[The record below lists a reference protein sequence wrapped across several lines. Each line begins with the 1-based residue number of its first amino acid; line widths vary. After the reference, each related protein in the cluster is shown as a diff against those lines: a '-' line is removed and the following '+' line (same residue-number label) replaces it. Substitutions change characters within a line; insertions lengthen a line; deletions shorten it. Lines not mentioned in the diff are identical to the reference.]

1 MAPAAVPGRRKLN
14 RMAAAALLRDLAGP
28 LTAADMLAEFQPA
41 PFGGPR
47 RPSPLEQAVSEGSE
61 SGALDLILSPNERRE
76 RALLRPRVPRGAGG
90 GGARDGG
97 WGGIRRKGREA
108 LRRAPPELVADLEE
122 MLLEAAASGAGGLL
136 HVDCSYQR
144 LLLHCLAEYHGLA
157 TSCPAARQGEGPA
170 VAVEAL
176 ADAAR
181 QSPLEPCARFLLNHP
196 A

>member
-1 MAPAAVPGRRKLN
+1 
-14 RMAAAALLRDLAGP
+14 
-28 LTAADMLAEFQPA
+28 
-41 PFGGPR
+41 
-47 RPSPLEQAVSEGSE
+47 
-61 SGALDLILSPNERRE
+61 
-76 RALLRPRVPRGAGG
+76 
-90 GGARDGG
+90 
-97 WGGIRRKGREA
+97 
-108 LRRAPPELVADLEE
+108 VADLEE

>member
-1 MAPAAVPGRRKLN
+1 MVPSALPT
-14 RMAAAALLRDLAGP
+14 AAAALLRDLAGP

-47 RPSPLEQAVSEGSE
+47 RPSPLEQAVSEGRE

-76 RALLRPRVPRGAGG
+76 RALLRPRVSRQAGG

-108 LRRAPPELVADLEE
+108 LRRAPPEMVAELEE
-122 MLLEAAASGAGGLL
+122 MLLKAAASGAGGLL
-136 HVDCSYQR
+136 RVDCSYQR

-157 TSCPAARQGEGPA
+157 TSCPAAQPGEGPA
-170 VAVEAL
+170 VAVQAPAELPAG
-176 ADAAR
+176 R
-181 QSPLEPCARFLLNHP
+181 SPLEPCARFLLNHP